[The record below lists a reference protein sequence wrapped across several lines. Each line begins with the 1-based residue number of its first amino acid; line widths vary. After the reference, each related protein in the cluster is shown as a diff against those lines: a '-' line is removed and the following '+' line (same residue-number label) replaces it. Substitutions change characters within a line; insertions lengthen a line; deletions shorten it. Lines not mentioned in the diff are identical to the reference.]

1 MKSAF
6 IVLSSFLLF
15 AAVHGS
21 ALLETR
27 ANDQGKDQGKGSG
40 SPNGQGGNG
49 TFVIPSSCTNGASRK
64 PHSCTFETHALI
76 VAIPTAQGTG
86 VPVTPPTNQTSNG
99 APPPQCFNLTA
110 SDPTSGDQPSFVVQ
124 FNNSSSSAQGNPP
137 PSNQTSSNGDNNGSS
152 ADPQCVTFSFSLFR
166 LSPRI
171 LNNARSQLPILPEH
185 GWHLDATIRER
196 DNHSIPRSTVPE
208 QRRSDQRSSP
218 GQRDRSKQLNS
229 PGWDEWDRS

>member
-49 TFVIPSSCTNGASRK
+49 TFVIPSSCTNGAS
-64 PHSCTFETHALI
+64 P
-76 VAIPTAQGTG
+76 QGTG

-152 ADPQCVTFSFSLFR
+152 GDPHFQFCPSSDGSSTPPFA
-166 LSPRI
+166 
-171 LNNARSQLPILPEH
+171 N
-185 GWHLDATIRER
+185 GTTIQYQEVPCPNSG
-196 DNHSIPRSTVPE
+196 DQTNGAPPANGTDPSSSTPPAGTNGTDPSKAG
-208 QRRSDQRSSP
+208 SD
-218 GQRDRSKQLNS
+218 GKGNGNDKH
-229 PGWDEWDRS
+229 